1 MKIIPTIIAGL
12 VGGTIAATPVVAQA
26 GPACF
31 QHNRMQSWK
40 AVNEHVIDFTDID
53 RHHYTITMTPA
64 CRGITDPQAHLVFH
78 TWENLQC
85 LPVGEIIVVTSP
97 VFGRTQC
104 AVASVQPNLP
114 FLPGYGAS
122 G

>member
-1 MKIIPTIIAGL
+1 MKAIKGVVAGL
-12 VGGTIAATPVVAQA
+12 VMGATAATPLLAQ
-26 GPACF
+26 PQACL

-40 AVNEHVIDFTDID
+40 ALNDRVLDFTDLD
-53 RHHYTITMTPA
+53 RHHYTVTMQPA
-64 CRGITDPQAHLVFH
+64 CRGITDPQAHLIFH

-85 LPVGEIIVVTSP
+85 LPVGEIVVVTTP

-104 AVASVQPNLP
+104 AVAGVQPNGP
-114 FLPGYGAS
+114 FLPGYGSS